1 MYKFGAFRLTR
12 NPPALFRNEQAV
24 ECDPRV
30 LQLLL
35 MLIDHRDGVLSREQL
50 IDKLWQGRVVSD
62 ASLSQLIHRARQ
74 LLEDDGKSPQYIQT
88 VHGRGF
94 RWLGPVEEQK
104 PNENQ
109 TATAPAKGKSLYR
122 TAALWAGSL
131 LLLVLVVLLVLALAP
146 QWPGETP
153 SPLAEKA
160 GENRVALLPFEYT
173 ANDMQYSW
181 VSLGL
186 MEMVAEM
193 LESSPELQLVPGRK
207 VVSWLEAHPEAA
219 KDPETLFQNLCP
231 ELGCQRLLVTQVGG
245 NPIPDR
251 LEAYW
256 LSETGRSPTIQLQ
269 GTELTQLARQLA
281 IRLIQPYRQ
290 GPLASGSDLH
300 MASYSASPQAN
311 QAYALALQAIQQDQR
326 KLAAQYLR
334 IAVGQAPDFS
344 MALAHLAKMEERLG
358 QLELADE
365 HVQQVLQQEGAPWQA
380 RYLALVT
387 LSNIQYSRG
396 ELEQSLQT
404 TEAMLAN
411 THWPMNTEQRAML
424 SMNMGTSL
432 QRLNRLDEARQWLQR
447 SEALAGE
454 SRQTK
459 LQTSAWFNLGS
470 LALTRNHFE
479 EALQWYQKA
488 EKAFIQ
494 QGNEQNALLARFQIA
509 TIYKSLR
516 HYNEAI
522 ALFAQ
527 LEKDSQR
534 LDDREGA
541 LLARIERLDAENR
554 YKPDPDTLIRVLP
567 GIIRQADDWQLAY
580 PSHMARYLLAYAW
593 WQKGKAESGLQW
605 LNIDSEL
612 SRNDYNTQMV
622 YALLQWQAGRLDLAL
637 KHARKARVLAADGWT
652 DGYNQWLMAMEQAEE
667 QALDYAQATARLSA
681 PLSTQ

>member
-1 MYKFGAFRLTR
+1 MYQFGPFRLTR
-12 NPPALFRNEQAV
+12 NPPALYRNEQPM

-35 MLIDHRDGVLSREQL
+35 MLIEHREEVLSREQL
-50 IDKLWQGRVVSD
+50 IEKLWKGRVVSD

-74 LLEDDGKSPQYIQT
+74 LLDDDGKSPQYIQT

-94 RWLGPVEEQK
+94 RWLAPVEAGHPSTDQ
-104 PNENQ
+104 PAPASAPG
-109 TATAPAKGKSLYR
+109 TPRYRATAFW
-122 TAALWAGSL
+122 AAGL
-131 LLLVLVVLLVLALAP
+131 LLLAWLVFTLVP
-146 QWPGETP
+146 QQPGETP
-153 SPLAEKA
+153 APSPEAA
-160 GENRVALLPFEYT
+160 SENRVALLPFEYDT
-173 ANDMQYSW
+173 QDMQYSW

-193 LESSPELQLVPGRK
+193 LLSAPELQLVPSRK
-207 VVSWLEAHPEAA
+207 VVAWLDAHPEAD
-219 KDPETLFQNLCP
+219 KDPNTLFNQLCP
-231 ELGCQRLLVTQVGG
+231 ELGCKRLLVTTLGG
-245 NPIPDR
+245 HPIPDR

-256 LSETGRSPTIQLQ
+256 VSETGQGPVIQLK
-269 GTELTQLARQLA
+269 GAELTQLARQLA

-290 GPLASGSDLH
+290 HLPPSATDSH
-300 MASYSASPQAN
+300 MASYSANPQAN
-311 QAYALALQAIQQDQR
+311 QAYALALQAIQQEQR
-326 KLAAQYLR
+326 KLAEQYLR

-380 RYLALVT
+380 RYLALLT

-396 ELEQSLQT
+396 ELEQSVQT

-411 THWPMNTEQRAML
+411 THWPMNAEQRAML

-432 QRLNRLDEARQWLQR
+432 QRLNRLEEARQWLQQ

-459 LQTSAWFNLGS
+459 LQTSAWFNLGN

-509 TIYKSLR
+509 TIYKSLQ
-516 HYNEAI
+516 HYSEAI
-522 ALFAQ
+522 ALFTQ
-527 LEKDSQR
+527 LEQDSLR
-534 LDDREGA
+534 LNDREGA
-541 LLARIERLDAENR
+541 LLARIERLDTENR
-554 YKPDPDTLIRVLP
+554 YKPDPGQLTRALP
-567 GIIRQADDWQLAY
+567 DIIRQAEDWQLAY
-580 PSHMARYLLAYAW
+580 PGHMARYLLAYAW
-593 WQKGKAESGLQW
+593 WQQGEPASGLQW
-605 LNIDSEL
+605 LNVESEL
-612 SRNDYNTQMV
+612 SRNDYHTQMV

-637 KHARKARVLAADGWT
+637 KHARKARALAADGWT
-652 DGYNQWLMAMEQAEE
+652 DGYNQWLTAMEQAEE
-667 QALDYAQATARLSA
+667 QALDYAQAAARLSA
-681 PLSTQ
+681 PLSEP